1 MTARKPIAVATND
14 SPQSQAAVLWAAR
27 RSGRAGLP
35 LVILHVVDD
44 RWVAEPYPWT
54 GVLEEAGDRLLQ
66 IAAGRVRDTFPI
78 TITTRLLTGSIAGS
92 LAKYSGKASMMVV
105 GSGTGH
111 LGGSLADRALQV
123 AAASKVPVAVV
134 GTQDTDGRSGVVVG
148 VDGSKEA
155 TQAVAFAAAE
165 ADREGDDLTVVYVI
179 IAPDRVGDAG
189 LNATSL
195 ADLIAEEERLVLA
208 ETVAGLK
215 EDYPSVTVHQILE
228 TERGPVEALVAA
240 AANARM
246 LVVGSRGRGAIKRI
260 LLGSTT
266 HGVLRHLPCPTV
278 ITRIQAAKN
287 KN

>member
-1 MTARKPIAVATND
+1 MTTRKPIAAATND

-27 RSGRAGLP
+27 RAERAGLP

-44 RWVAEPYPWT
+44 RWVAEPYPWI
-54 GVLEEAGDRLLQ
+54 GVMEESGDRLLQ
-66 IAAGRVRDTFPI
+66 TAAGRVRDAFPI
-78 TITTRLLTGSIAGS
+78 TITTRLLTGSIGRS
-92 LAKYSGKASMMVV
+92 LAKYSAKASMLVI

-123 AAASKVPVAVV
+123 AASSKVPVAVV
-134 GTQDTDGRSGVVVG
+134 GTQDLEGRSGVVVG

-165 ADREGDDLTVVYVI
+165 ADREGDELTVVYAI
-179 IAPDRVGDAG
+179 IAPDRVVDAG
-189 LNATSL
+189 LTSTSL
-195 ADLIAEEERLVLA
+195 AELIAEEERLVLA

-215 EDYPSVTVHQILE
+215 VDYPGLQVRQVLE
-228 TERGPVEALVAA
+228 TGRGPVDALVDAA
-240 AANARM
+240 MNARM
-246 LVVGSRGRGAIKRI
+246 LVVGNRGRGAIQRL
-260 LLGSTT
+260 LLGSTA

-278 ITRIQAAKN
+278 ITRIQASKN